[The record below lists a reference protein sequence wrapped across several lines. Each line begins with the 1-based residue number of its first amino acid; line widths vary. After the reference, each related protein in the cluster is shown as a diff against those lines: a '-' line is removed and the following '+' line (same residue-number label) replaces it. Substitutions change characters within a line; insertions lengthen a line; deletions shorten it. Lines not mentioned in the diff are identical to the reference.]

1 LPVSRKKTR
10 KPVRAAKVRRPRNR
24 SGKTG
29 SGKRAG
35 TKRGRKNLKVMV
47 SRGIGFCSGVTRAI
61 KIALAAA
68 GHADEVVTL
77 GPLIHNP
84 QVVNKLIEV
93 GVKPLRR
100 LGKGG
105 KALVIRSHGASPEVL
120 EEAERRGYRVIDATC
135 PFVSKAQKNAQKLY
149 RLGYSVVIVGEKSHP
164 EVKGI
169 RSQVGGKVIVVE
181 SSDQSK
187 RLKFGS
193 RVGII
198 AQTTIPVDTFASVVA
213 EISKRAREVLVFN
226 TICIETAKR
235 QARARALAGKVDVLL
250 VVGGRNSANTSRLES
265 LCRTICPK
273 THHIETASE
282 IDGRWF
288 RKDATVGIVAGASTP
303 KWLVTNI
310 VSRLRQ
316 L

>member
-1 LPVSRKKTR
+1 LPVSRKKAE
-10 KPVRAAKVRRPRNR
+10 KPGKQGK
-24 SGKTG
+24 SGAPANG
-29 SGKRAG
+29 RQ
-35 TKRGRKNLKVMV
+35 KRGRGKKNLKIRV

-68 GHADEVVTL
+68 GHADEVWSL

-84 QVVNKLIEV
+84 QVVDKLIEV
-93 GVKPLRR
+93 GVKPLRS

-105 KALVIRSHGASPEVL
+105 KTLVIRSHGASPQVI
-120 EEAERRGYRVIDATC
+120 ERARKKGYNVIDATC
-135 PFVSKAQKNAQKLY
+135 PFVSKAQKNALKLY
-149 RLGYSVVIVGEKSHP
+149 RMGYKVVIVGEKAHP

-169 RSQVGGKVIVVE
+169 RSQVGSQVIVVE
-181 SSDQSK
+181 SSDQAK

-235 QARARALAGKVDVLL
+235 QERARALAGNVDVLL

-265 LCRTICPK
+265 LCRTICPR
-273 THHIETASE
+273 THHIETAIE

-288 RKDATVGIVAGASTP
+288 RKDSTVGIVAGASTP
-303 KWLVTNI
+303 RWLVKDLVT
-310 VSRLRQ
+310 RLRQ

>member
-1 LPVSRKKTR
+1 
-10 KPVRAAKVRRPRNR
+10 
-24 SGKTG
+24 
-29 SGKRAG
+29 
-35 TKRGRKNLKVMV
+35 
-47 SRGIGFCSGVTRAI
+47 
-61 KIALAAA
+61 
-68 GHADEVVTL
+68 VVD
-77 GPLIHNP
+77 
-84 QVVNKLIEV
+84 KLIEV

-100 LGKGG
+100 IGNGG
-105 KALVIRSHGASPEVL
+105 KTLVIRSHGASPQVL
-120 EEAERRGYRVIDATC
+120 ERARRRGYKVIDATC
-135 PFVSKAQKNAQKLY
+135 PFVSKAQKNALKLY
-149 RLGYSVVIVGEKSHP
+149 RMGYKVVIVGEKTHP

-169 RSQVGGKVIVVE
+169 RSQVGNHVNVVE
-181 SSDQSK
+181 SSDQAK

-235 QARARALAGKVDVLL
+235 QERARALAGNVDVLL

-265 LCRTICPK
+265 LCRTICPR

-288 RKDATVGIVAGASTP
+288 RKDSTVGIIAGASTP
-303 KWLVTNI
+303 QWLVTN
-310 VSRLRQ
+310 VVTKLRQ